1 MGTIIFITILVL
13 LAYLW
18 MKFKQFAWRGIN
30 RKVLQGA
37 EYGLQNDLVGK
48 TFHYPCTARPEII
61 RELSQNLPE
70 PHLMI
75 IDEDEAG
82 FTIGYKP
89 GHYGS
94 ILGGMSSIANDWAA
108 GTYNFT
114 ARLDYPGS
122 IADPGAVIF
131 KFDTWKESDGV
142 CQEVFTMKKLKEWVE
157 DMVDKANLRNNQ
169 ESAN

>member
-1 MGTIIFITILVL
+1 MGAIIFITILFL

-30 RKVLQGA
+30 RIVLQGA

-75 IDEDEAG
+75 IDEDEVG

-94 ILGGMSSIANDWAA
+94 ILGGMA
-108 GTYNFT
+108 
-114 ARLDYPGS
+114 
-122 IADPGAVIF
+122 
-131 KFDTWKESDGV
+131 
-142 CQEVFTMKKLKEWVE
+142 
-157 DMVDKANLRNNQ
+157 
-169 ESAN
+169 